1 VRVLL
6 VNDYG
11 TASGGAELGM
21 LLLREALREAGQEA
35 RLLSSTAR
43 PLGLPSQADDHC
55 LGGLGRTG
63 TVLQVANPWAHRVLR
78 EALDSFRP
86 DVVHLRVVL
95 TQLSPVILPL
105 LAEVPAIYHA
115 VWYRAVCPLGTKLL
129 PDGTPCTVSY
139 GPACHRNG
147 CLSARRWA
155 LMMLQ
160 MRLWERWRGCL
171 TTVTACSAVVAGE
184 MAAALGRP
192 IGVVCGFVPFRA
204 PRPALQ
210 DPPTVAFAGRLV
222 REKGADVLLR
232 AFAQAVEAVPEARL
246 LIAGDGPEAL
256 VLRGVAESLR
266 LGDRVIFTGHVPREQ
281 LERAFDGAWV
291 QAVPSTWAEPFG
303 YVAAEA
309 LMRGTAVVASRTGGL
324 PEIVTEGISG
334 YLVPPGD
341 VSSLAAA
348 VSRLLA
354 DRDLAERMGAAGRL
368 DALERFAPPVGLARW
383 LEQYAHTMEAWRTTA
398 HGG

>member
-21 LLLREALREAGQEA
+21 LLLREALRRAGHDA

-43 PLGLPSQADDHC
+43 PLGLPSEADDHC
-55 LGGLGRTG
+55 LGALGRVG
-63 TVLQVANPWAHRVLR
+63 TVLQVVNPWAYRALR
-78 EALDSFRP
+78 RAIDGFRP

-105 LAEVPAIYHA
+105 LAEVPANYHA

-129 PDGTPCTVSY
+129 PDGTPCTVTY
-139 GPACHRNG
+139 GPACRRNR
-147 CLSARRWA
+147 CLSGRRWM

-171 TTVTACSAVVAGE
+171 TSVTACSAMVAGE
-184 MAAALGRP
+184 LASALGRP
-192 IGVVCGFVPFRA
+192 VGAVSGFVPFRA
-204 PRPALQ
+204 PRTALR

-222 REKGADVLLR
+222 REKGVDVLLQ
-232 AFAQAVEAVPEARL
+232 AFAQSVEAVPEARL
-246 LIAGDGPEAL
+246 LIAGDGPEAMP
-256 VLRGVAESLR
+256 LRSLAQA
-266 LGDRVIFTGHVPREQ
+266 LGLGGRVTFTGHLSREQ
-281 LERAFDGAWV
+281 LERAFDVAWV
-291 QAVPSTWAEPFG
+291 QAVPSAWAEPFG

-309 LMRGTAVVASRTGGL
+309 LMRGTAVVVSHTGGL
-324 PEIVTEGISG
+324 PEIVTEGVSG

-341 VSSLAAA
+341 PSPVAEA
-348 VSRLLA
+348 VSKLLA
-354 DRDLAERMGAAGRL
+354 DRDLAERMGAAGRQ
-368 DALERFAPPVGLARW
+368 DALERFAPPSGLARW
-383 LEQYAHTMEAWRTTA
+383 LEQYAKTMEAWRNAA